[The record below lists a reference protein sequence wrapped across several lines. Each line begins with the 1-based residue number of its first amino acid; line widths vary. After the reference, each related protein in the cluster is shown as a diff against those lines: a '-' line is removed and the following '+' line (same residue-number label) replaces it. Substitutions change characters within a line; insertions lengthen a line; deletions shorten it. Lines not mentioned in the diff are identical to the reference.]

1 MQTKILSLIL
11 LILSI
16 SLNAREWYW
25 AGDGKPDEQT
35 IRAHDLGNELI
46 RASANGN
53 LERVKYLVI
62 NTSVD
67 INYAI
72 EGGSFYVTTALSCS
86 ITNRNL
92 EMIKFLVN
100 NGANIN
106 LASKRSSNLVLAVE
120 KGNLEIIRFL
130 IDNGADIDGFGYGAS
145 GLGWSY
151 SALMY
156 SAYNGNLQMVNFLL
170 NKKANINLLTRN
182 GYSALNYAIKKGN
195 LEMVKFLVNKGAN
208 VNPNSGCPPLI
219 SALEEEY
226 PRAEHFEIVKFLIS
240 NRANVNV
247 FYGDKLDIS
256 RLDLSRPEGLF
267 LLYFL
272 TSDTPKTHA
281 DILREGSTPLTL
293 AVRGG
298 NLQIVKFLVDNKA
311 DINTVGYGGKTPISI
326 AKERGWRDIISYLR
340 MQGASE

>member
-1 MQTKILSLIL
+1 MQRKILPLIIL
-11 LILSI
+11 LILSV
-16 SLNAREWYW
+16 SLNAQNRN
-25 AGDGKPDEQT
+25 ADG
-35 IRAHDLGNELI
+35 LGYELI
-46 RASANGN
+46 KAAANGD
-53 LERVKYLVI
+53 LQRVKYLVI

-67 INYAI
+67 INYIYIVLPEQFRRYQQEYIEI
-72 EGGSFYVTTALSCS
+72 EGVDHSSTALSCAVE
-86 ITNRNL
+86 IGNL
-92 EMIKFLVN
+92 EMVKFLVN

-106 LASKRSSNLVLAVE
+106 L
-120 KGNLEIIRFL
+120 
-130 IDNGADIDGFGYGAS
+130 
-145 GLGWSY
+145 
-151 SALMY
+151 
-156 SAYNGNLQMVNFLL
+156 
-170 NKKANINLLTRN
+170 LT
-182 GYSALNYAIKKGN
+182 GEDYSALNYAIKKGN
-195 LEMVKFLVNKGAN
+195 LEIVKFLVSKGAN
-208 VNPNSGCPPLI
+208 INPDFGCPPLI

-256 RLDLSRPEGLF
+256 RLDLSQPESLF

-272 TSDTPKTHA
+272 DTPKTHA